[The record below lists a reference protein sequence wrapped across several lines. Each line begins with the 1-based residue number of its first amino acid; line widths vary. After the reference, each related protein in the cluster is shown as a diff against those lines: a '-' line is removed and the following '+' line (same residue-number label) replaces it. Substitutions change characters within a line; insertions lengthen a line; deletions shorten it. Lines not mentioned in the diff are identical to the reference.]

1 MGAPIVFLAAVT
13 GNPINAPVP
22 GLRRQ
27 QFRGRF
33 WRIEAHNFFLCEPM
47 PNMGRAGEGLGGR
60 VTCLPHMGLNRVPP
74 VGNRCSSLG
83 RMFILMNMERGYLL
97 GSQTY
102 IYHWDRHGRKGQF
115 CLVLVCG
122 KMNSYLIKFEDGY
135 TMVTSRNAL
144 KLANS
149 DLSRLA
155 APPKLKS
162 DDAVAY
168 AGRDH
173 PAHASAGRDD
183 VKILK
188 NIQGRS
194 RKSSICYLAMP
205 VAHFPLPA

>member
-1 MGAPIVFLAAVT
+1 
-13 GNPINAPVP
+13 
-22 GLRRQ
+22 
-27 QFRGRF
+27 
-33 WRIEAHNFFLCEPM
+33 M

-102 IYHWDRHGRKGQF
+102 IYRWDRHGRKGQF

-188 NIQGRS
+188 NIQGGAGKAAYATS
-194 RKSSICYLAMP
+194 LCQSPIFHCL
-205 VAHFPLPA
+205 LDTNT